1 MMAFLHSFDEFH
13 QINVLIMICF
23 LFSGKLHGISKN
35 EKKVN
40 DNLLI
45 KSPNI
50 FTDEWLLSWI
60 DNFECL
66 KGNGFSGFLEVD
78 FLDYYILIYFNI
90 M

>member
-1 MMAFLHSFDEFH
+1 MMAFLHFFDKFH

-35 EKKVN
+35 EKKV
-40 DNLLI
+40 
-45 KSPNI
+45 KSQK
-50 FTDEWLLSWI
+50 FKYLYGWMTSWI

-78 FLDYYILIYFNI
+78 FLDLHNLLNDN
-90 M
+90 